1 MPVASLL
8 LIILLVAVIVAVVG
22 WFIYR
27 LNIGAQ
33 KAKENEA
40 KLAEAKKKDPSEWTE
55 EDRKLLLNDL
65 EKHRSFLTFQQYDVL
80 KAKYKGTTSVTEMLI
95 KGGYS
100 LSEIDK
106 MSTAN
111 TGISQADATKTIVKD
126 AVVGGVIAGP
136 AGAVVGAI
144 VGKNKVDSNSSDN
157 NK

>member
-1 MPVASLL
+1 MPVVTLL
-8 LIILLVAVIVAVVG
+8 LIILLVAVIVAIVG

-65 EKHRSFLTFQQYDVL
+65 EKYRSFLTFQQYDVL

-111 TGISQADATKTIVKD
+111 TGISQADATKAIVKD

>member
-1 MPVASLL
+1 MYHKCTA
-8 LIILLVAVIVAVVG
+8 
-22 WFIYR
+22 
-27 LNIGAQ
+27 
-33 KAKENEA
+33 KAHKKHA
-40 KLAEAKKKDPSEWTE
+40 LFRRVKRRSHIDRKKDPSEWTE

-65 EKHRSFLTFQQYDVL
+65 EKYRSFLTFQQYDVL

-100 LSEIDK
+100 LSKIDK

-111 TGISQADATKTIVKD
+111 TGISQADATKAIVKD

>member
-8 LIILLVAVIVAVVG
+8 LIILLVAVIVAIVG

-144 VGKNKVDSNSSDN
+144 VGKNKVDSNSNDN

>member
-8 LIILLVAVIVAVVG
+8 LIILLVAVIVAIVG
-22 WFIYR
+22 WFICR

-40 KLAEAKKKDPSEWTE
+40 KLAEAEKKDPSEWTE
-55 EDRKLLLNDL
+55 EDRKLLLNNL

-100 LSEIDK
+100 PSEIDK
-106 MSTAN
+106 MSAAN

-126 AVVGGVIAGP
+126 AVVGGVIAGST
-136 AGAVVGAI
+136 GAVVGAI
-144 VGKNKVDSNSSDN
+144 VGKSKVDNNASN

>member
-8 LIILLVAVIVAVVG
+8 LIILLVAVIVAIVG

-111 TGISQADATKTIVKD
+111 TGISQADATKAIVKD

>member
-8 LIILLVAVIVAVVG
+8 LIILLVAVIVAIVG

-144 VGKNKVDSNSSDN
+144 VGKNKVDSNSSD
-157 NK
+157 K

>member
-8 LIILLVAVIVAVVG
+8 LIILLVAVIVAIVG

-27 LNIGAQ
+27 LNIGVQ

-80 KAKYKGTTSVTEMLI
+80 KAKYKWTTSVTEMLI

-111 TGISQADATKTIVKD
+111 TGISQSDATKTIVKD

>member
-8 LIILLVAVIVAVVG
+8 LIILLVAVIVAIVG

>member
-1 MPVASLL
+1 MPVVTLL
-8 LIILLVAVIVAVVG
+8 LIILLVAVIVAIVG

-111 TGISQADATKTIVKD
+111 TGISQADATKAIVKD

>member
-1 MPVASLL
+1 MPVVSLL
-8 LIILLVAVIVAVVG
+8 LIILLVAVIVAIVG

-65 EKHRSFLTFQQYDVL
+65 EKYRSFLTFQQYDVL

>member
-1 MPVASLL
+1 MPVVSLL
-8 LIILLVAVIVAVVG
+8 LIILLVAVIVAIVG

-65 EKHRSFLTFQQYDVL
+65 EKYRSFLTFQQYDVL

-111 TGISQADATKTIVKD
+111 TGISQADATKAIVKD

>member
-8 LIILLVAVIVAVVG
+8 LIILLVAVIVAIVG

-65 EKHRSFLTFQQYDVL
+65 EKYRSFLTFQQYDVL